1 MLWLSFFVFVW
12 QLPCTVDIA
21 GYLQSILGSDSQ
33 DSIQE
38 PSPFTKSE
46 TTFRHPNIT
55 NSGFV
60 TREDHDGRVASRF
73 ATTAATGKCP
83 PSGQAQDPKWHH
95 GYTAATRTGVIWGGS
110 VIELGG
116 LSKNSEGKKS
126 EQPRPTENKHKKQHS
141 NKRQK
146 KKKDKVSDMTSKSNN
161 SNVCSESRH
170 LLICVSLLYT

>member
-1 MLWLSFFVFVW
+1 M
-12 QLPCTVDIA
+12 VDIA
-21 GYLQSILGSDSQ
+21 GDLQSILGSALVRQ

-38 PSPFTKSE
+38 PSPFTKSDI
-46 TTFRHPNIT
+46 TFRQSVT
-55 NSGFV
+55 NSNFI
-60 TREDHDGRVASRF
+60 TREDHDGCASRF
-73 ATTAATGKCP
+73 ATTAATGKCS
-83 PSGQAQDPKWHH
+83 PSGQVQDPKWHH

-126 EQPRPTENKHKKQHS
+126 EQPRSTENKHKKQHS

-146 KKKDKVSDMTSKSNN
+146 KKKAKVSDMTSKSNN
-161 SNVCSESRH
+161 SNVCSENRL

>member
-1 MLWLSFFVFVW
+1 M
-12 QLPCTVDIA
+12 VDIA
-21 GYLQSILGSDSQ
+21 GDLQSILGSALVRQ

-46 TTFRHPNIT
+46 TEFPYPNLT
-55 NSGFV
+55 NSKIF
-60 TREDHDGRVASRF
+60 TREDHDALRF
-73 ATTAATGKCP
+73 AATAATGACS
-83 PSGQAQDPKWHH
+83 PSGQVQDPKWHH

-126 EQPRPTENKHKKQHS
+126 EQPRSTENKHKKQHS

-146 KKKDKVSDMTSKSNN
+146 KKKAKVSDMTSKSNN
-161 SNVCSESRH
+161 SNVCSENRL

>member
-1 MLWLSFFVFVW
+1 M
-12 QLPCTVDIA
+12 VDIA
-21 GYLQSILGSDSQ
+21 GDLQSILGSALVRQ

-46 TTFRHPNIT
+46 TTFPYPNVI
-55 NSGFV
+55 NSDFF
-60 TREDHDGRVASRF
+60 TRGDYDDCGASRF
-73 ATTAATGKCP
+73 ATTAATGKCS
-83 PSGQAQDPKWHH
+83 PSGQVQDPKWHH

-126 EQPRPTENKHKKQHS
+126 EQPRSTENKHKKQHS

-161 SNVCSESRH
+161 SNDCSENRL

>member
-1 MLWLSFFVFVW
+1 M
-12 QLPCTVDIA
+12 VDVA
-21 GYLQSILGSDSQ
+21 GDLHSILASALVRQ

-46 TTFRHPNIT
+46 TTFRHPNMT

-73 ATTAATGKCP
+73 ATTAATGKCS
-83 PSGQAQDPKWHH
+83 PSGQVQDPKWHH

-126 EQPRPTENKHKKQHS
+126 EQPRSTENKHKKQHS

-161 SNVCSESRH
+161 SNVCSENRL

>member
-1 MLWLSFFVFVW
+1 M
-12 QLPCTVDIA
+12 VDIA
-21 GYLQSILGSDSQ
+21 GDLQSILGSALVRQ

-38 PSPFTKSE
+38 PSPFTKSA
-46 TTFRHPNIT
+46 TTFRQNVT
-55 NSGFV
+55 NSNFI
-60 TREDHDGRVASRF
+60 TRGDYDGCGASRF
-73 ATTAATGKCP
+73 ATTAATGKCSL
-83 PSGQAQDPKWHH
+83 SGQVQDPKWHH
-95 GYTAATRTGVIWGGS
+95 GYTAATRTGVILGGS

-126 EQPRPTENKHKKQHS
+126 EQPRPTENCSQNKHKKQHS

-161 SNVCSESRH
+161 SNVCSENRL

>member
-1 MLWLSFFVFVW
+1 M
-12 QLPCTVDIA
+12 VDIA
-21 GYLQSILGSDSQ
+21 ADLQSILRSALVRQ

-38 PSPFTKSE
+38 PWLFTKSD
-46 TTFRHPNIT
+46 TTFPHPNLT
-55 NSGFV
+55 NSKIF
-60 TREDHDGRVASRF
+60 TRSDYDGCGASQF
-73 ATTAATGKCP
+73 ATTAATGKCFP
-83 PSGQAQDPKWHH
+83 YGQVQDPKWHH

>member
-1 MLWLSFFVFVW
+1 M
-12 QLPCTVDIA
+12 VDIA
-21 GYLQSILGSDSQ
+21 GDLQSILGSALVRQ

-38 PSPFTKSE
+38 LLPFTKSD
-46 TTFRHPNIT
+46 TTFRQNVT
-55 NSGFV
+55 NSNFI
-60 TREDHDGRVASRF
+60 TREDHDGCGASRF
-73 ATTAATGKCP
+73 ATTAATGKCS
-83 PSGQAQDPKWHH
+83 PSGQVQDPKWHH